1 MNNIWNLLTKIG
13 AGLIVIL
20 LVIMLAITFSRQP
33 IDEIISLIS
42 GASKAGSF
50 NSEPIHIKDYIFIYN
65 ECENQF
71 QRYGLTDV
79 PPFLLQNCIF
89 ENIQSLYVKPVI
101 ADDLG
106 LNVSK
111 ESIEKQIA
119 DYVQQIY
126 QIQKNSKLEEDVIP
140 VEELY
145 KREMSSLPISKRIAF
160 IKANMMDQFLLRPIP
175 ISNDDWNILQSIA
188 KDNIEL
194 NLELIAFTNQD
205 LLDQIQVNVS
215 EEEIQKKYEEDKL
228 SNKNKEENKTS
239 EYPSYQERYKFIKES
254 LQNEKK
260 RAILSNLKE
269 QLSKINQK
277 PNITLKE
284 IEDLVK
290 IKAINKTINLKE
302 LDSLVVGNKKIN
314 LLQNEFLKSILTNNQ
329 NIVGPIQDKE
339 NTIYVRLTNIKLKE
353 NNKEIQVKKESVE
366 ERLAFVFYNHILE
379 QYRKRGNFQVKDLTK
394 KGK

>member
-1 MNNIWNLLTKIG
+1 MKNIWNLLTKIG

-20 LVIMLAITFSRQP
+20 LVIMLAITFSSQP

-42 GASKAGSF
+42 GSSKAGSY
-50 NSEPIHIKDYIFIYN
+50 NNEPILIKDYMFIYN

-71 QRYGLTDV
+71 QRYGLTEI

-106 LNVSK
+106 LNVSR

-126 QIQKNSKLEEDVIP
+126 QIQKNSKLEDDVIP
-140 VEELY
+140 IEELY
-145 KREMSSLPISKRIAF
+145 QRELSSLPISKRIAF
-160 IKANMMDQFLLRPIP
+160 IKANMVDQFLLRPIP

-188 KDNIEL
+188 KDSIEL

-228 SNKNKEENKTS
+228 SNINKENKTS

-260 RAILSNLKE
+260 RAILSNVKE

-290 IKAINKTINLKE
+290 IKAVNKTINLKE

-339 NTIYVRLTNIKLKE
+339 NTIYVRLINIKLKE

>member
-1 MNNIWNLLTKIG
+1 MKNIWNLLTKIG

-20 LVIMLAITFSRQP
+20 LVIMLAITFSSQP

-42 GASKAGSF
+42 GSSKAGSY
-50 NSEPIHIKDYIFIYN
+50 NNEPILIKDYMFIYN

-71 QRYGLTDV
+71 QRYGLTEI

-106 LNVSK
+106 LNVSR

-126 QIQKNSKLEEDVIP
+126 QIQKNSKLEDDVIP
-140 VEELY
+140 IEELY
-145 KREMSSLPISKRIAF
+145 QRELSSLPISKRIAF
-160 IKANMMDQFLLRPIP
+160 IKANMVDQFLLRPIP

-188 KDNIEL
+188 KDSIEL

-228 SNKNKEENKTS
+228 SNINKENKSS

-260 RAILSNLKE
+260 RAILSNVKE

-290 IKAINKTINLKE
+290 IKAVNKTINLKE

-339 NTIYVRLTNIKLKE
+339 NTIYVRLMNIKLKE
-353 NNKEIQVKKESVE
+353 NNKEIQVKKESFE

>member
-1 MNNIWNLLTKIG
+1 MSNIWNLLTKIG

-42 GASKAGSF
+42 GASKAGSY
-50 NSEPIHIKDYIFIYN
+50 NNEPILIKDYMFIYN

-71 QRYGLTDV
+71 QRYGLTEI

-126 QIQKNSKLEEDVIP
+126 QIQKNSKLEDDVIP
-140 VEELY
+140 IEELY
-145 KREMSSLPISKRIAF
+145 QRELSSLPISKRIAF
-160 IKANMMDQFLLRPIP
+160 IKANMVDQFLLRPIP

-188 KDNIEL
+188 KDSIEL

-228 SNKNKEENKTS
+228 SNINKENKTS

-260 RAILSNLKE
+260 RAILSNVKE

-290 IKAINKTINLKE
+290 IKAVNKTINLKE

-353 NNKEIQVKKESVE
+353 NNKEIQVKKESFE

>member
-1 MNNIWNLLTKIG
+1 MKNIWNLLTKIG

-20 LVIMLAITFSRQP
+20 LVIMLAITFSSQP

-42 GASKAGSF
+42 GSSKAGSY
-50 NSEPIHIKDYIFIYN
+50 NNEPILIKDYMFIYD

-71 QRYGLTDV
+71 QRYGLTEI

-106 LNVSK
+106 LNVSR

-126 QIQKNSKLEEDVIP
+126 QIQKNSKLEDDVIP
-140 VEELY
+140 IEELY
-145 KREMSSLPISKRIAF
+145 QRELSSLPISKRIAF
-160 IKANMMDQFLLRPIP
+160 VKANMVDQFLLRPIP

-188 KDNIEL
+188 KDSIEL

-228 SNKNKEENKTS
+228 SNINKENKSS

-260 RAILSNLKE
+260 RAILSNVKE

-290 IKAINKTINLKE
+290 IKAVNKTINLKE

-339 NTIYVRLTNIKLKE
+339 NTIYVRLMNIKLKE
-353 NNKEIQVKKESVE
+353 NNKEIQVKKESFE

>member
-42 GASKAGSF
+42 GASKAGSY
-50 NSEPIHIKDYIFIYN
+50 NNEPILIKDYMFIYN

-71 QRYGLTDV
+71 QRYGLTEI

-89 ENIQSLYVKPVI
+89 ENIQSLYIKPVI

-126 QIQKNSKLEEDVIP
+126 QIQKNSKLEDDVIP
-140 VEELY
+140 IEELY
-145 KREMSSLPISKRIAF
+145 QRELSSLPISKRISF
-160 IKANMMDQFLLRPIP
+160 IKANMVDQFLLRPIP

-188 KDNIEL
+188 KDSIEL

-228 SNKNKEENKTS
+228 SNINKENKTS

-260 RAILSNLKE
+260 RAILSNVKE

>member
-1 MNNIWNLLTKIG
+1 MKNIWNLLTKIG

-20 LVIMLAITFSRQP
+20 LVIMLAITFSSQP

-42 GASKAGSF
+42 GSSKAGSY
-50 NSEPIHIKDYIFIYN
+50 NNEPILIKDYMFIYD

-71 QRYGLTDV
+71 QRYGLTEI

-106 LNVSK
+106 LNVSR

-126 QIQKNSKLEEDVIP
+126 QIQKNSKLEDDVIP
-140 VEELY
+140 IEELY
-145 KREMSSLPISKRIAF
+145 QRELSSLPISKRIAF
-160 IKANMMDQFLLRPIP
+160 IKANMVDQFLLRPIP

-188 KDNIEL
+188 KDSIEL

-228 SNKNKEENKTS
+228 SNINKENKTS

-260 RAILSNLKE
+260 RAILSNVKE

-290 IKAINKTINLKE
+290 IKAVNKTINLKE

-339 NTIYVRLTNIKLKE
+339 NTIYVRLMNIKLKE
-353 NNKEIQVKKESVE
+353 NNKEIQVKKESFE

>member
-42 GASKAGSF
+42 GASKAGSY
-50 NSEPIHIKDYIFIYN
+50 NNEPILIKDYMFIYN

-71 QRYGLTDV
+71 QRYGLTEV

-126 QIQKNSKLEEDVIP
+126 QIQKNSKLEDDVIP
-140 VEELY
+140 IEELY
-145 KREMSSLPISKRIAF
+145 QRELSSLPISKRIAF
-160 IKANMMDQFLLRPIP
+160 IKANMVDQFLLRPIP

-188 KDNIEL
+188 KDSIEL

-228 SNKNKEENKTS
+228 SNINKENKTS

-260 RAILSNLKE
+260 RAILSNIKE

-290 IKAINKTINLKE
+290 IKAISKTVNLKE

>member
-1 MNNIWNLLTKIG
+1 MSNIWNLLTKIG

-20 LVIMLAITFSRQP
+20 LVIMLAITFSSQP

-42 GASKAGSF
+42 GASKAGSY
-50 NSEPIHIKDYIFIYN
+50 NNEPILIKDYMFIYN

-71 QRYGLTDV
+71 QRYGLTEI

-126 QIQKNSKLEEDVIP
+126 QIQKNSKLEDDVIP
-140 VEELY
+140 IEELY
-145 KREMSSLPISKRIAF
+145 QRELSSLPISKRIAF
-160 IKANMMDQFLLRPIP
+160 IKANMVDQFLLRPIP

-188 KDNIEL
+188 KDSIEL

-228 SNKNKEENKTS
+228 SNINKENKTS

-260 RAILSNLKE
+260 RAILSNVKE

-290 IKAINKTINLKE
+290 IKAVNKTINLKE
-302 LDSLVVGNKKIN
+302 LDSLVVGNKRIN

-339 NTIYVRLTNIKLKE
+339 NTIYVRLMNIKLKE

>member
-50 NSEPIHIKDYIFIYN
+50 NNEPILIKDYMFIYN

-188 KDNIEL
+188 KDSIEL

-228 SNKNKEENKTS
+228 SNINKENKTS

-260 RAILSNLKE
+260 RAILSNVKE

-290 IKAINKTINLKE
+290 IKAVNKTINLKE

-353 NNKEIQVKKESVE
+353 NNKEIQVKKESFE

>member
-20 LVIMLAITFSRQP
+20 LVIMLAITFSSQP

-42 GASKAGSF
+42 GTSKAGSY
-50 NSEPIHIKDYIFIYN
+50 NNEPILIKDYMFIYN

-71 QRYGLTDV
+71 QRYGLTEI

-126 QIQKNSKLEEDVIP
+126 QIQKNSKLEDDVIP
-140 VEELY
+140 IEELY
-145 KREMSSLPISKRIAF
+145 QRELSSLPISKRIAF
-160 IKANMMDQFLLRPIP
+160 IKANMVDQFLLRPIP

-188 KDNIEL
+188 KDSIEL

-228 SNKNKEENKTS
+228 SNINKENKTS

-260 RAILSNLKE
+260 RAILSNVKE

-290 IKAINKTINLKE
+290 IKAVNKTINLKE

-339 NTIYVRLTNIKLKE
+339 NTIYVRLMNIKLKE
-353 NNKEIQVKKESVE
+353 NNKEIQVKKESFE

-379 QYRKRGNFQVKDLTK
+379 QYKKRGNFQVKDLTK

>member
-1 MNNIWNLLTKIG
+1 MKNIWNLLTKIG

-20 LVIMLAITFSRQP
+20 LVIMLAITFSSQP

-42 GASKAGSF
+42 GSSKAGSY
-50 NSEPIHIKDYIFIYN
+50 NNEPILIKDYMFIYD

-71 QRYGLTDV
+71 QRYGLTEI

-106 LNVSK
+106 LNVSR

-126 QIQKNSKLEEDVIP
+126 QIQKNSKLEDDVIP
-140 VEELY
+140 IEELY
-145 KREMSSLPISKRIAF
+145 QRELSSLPISKRIAF
-160 IKANMMDQFLLRPIP
+160 IKANMVDQFLLRPIP

-188 KDNIEL
+188 KDSIEL

-228 SNKNKEENKTS
+228 SNINKENKSS

-260 RAILSNLKE
+260 RAILSNVKE

-290 IKAINKTINLKE
+290 IKAVNKTINLKK

-339 NTIYVRLTNIKLKE
+339 NTIYVRLMNIKLKE
-353 NNKEIQVKKESVE
+353 NNKEIQVKKESFE

>member
-1 MNNIWNLLTKIG
+1 MNNIWNLLKKIG
-13 AGLIVIL
+13 ASLIVIL
-20 LVIMLAITFSRQP
+20 LVIMLAITFSSQP

-42 GASKAGSF
+42 GSSKAGSY
-50 NSEPIHIKDYIFIYN
+50 NNEPILIKDYMFIYN

-71 QRYGLTDV
+71 QKYGLTEI

-126 QIQKNSKLEEDVIP
+126 QIQKNSKLEDDVIP
-140 VEELY
+140 IEELY
-145 KREMSSLPISKRIAF
+145 QKELSSLPISKRIAF
-160 IKANMMDQFLLRPIP
+160 IKANMVDQFLLRPIP

-188 KDNIEL
+188 KDSIEL

-228 SNKNKEENKTS
+228 SNINKENKTS

-260 RAILSNLKE
+260 RAILSNVKE

-339 NTIYVRLTNIKLKE
+339 NTIYVRLMNIKLKE

-394 KGK
+394 KEK

>member
-13 AGLIVIL
+13 SGLIVIL
-20 LVIMLAITFSRQP
+20 LVIMLAITFSSQP

-42 GASKAGSF
+42 GSSKAGSY
-50 NSEPIHIKDYIFIYN
+50 NNEPILIKDYMFIYN

-71 QRYGLTDV
+71 QRYGLTEI

-89 ENIQSLYVKPVI
+89 ENVQSLYVKPDI

-126 QIQKNSKLEEDVIP
+126 QIQKNSKLEDDVIP
-140 VEELY
+140 IEELY
-145 KREMSSLPISKRIAF
+145 QRELSSLPISKRIAF
-160 IKANMMDQFLLRPIP
+160 IKANMVDQFLLRPIP

-188 KDNIEL
+188 KDSIEL

-228 SNKNKEENKTS
+228 SNINKENKTS

-260 RAILSNLKE
+260 RAILSNVKE

-290 IKAINKTINLKE
+290 IKAVNKTINLKE

-339 NTIYVRLTNIKLKE
+339 NTIYVRLMNIKLKE
-353 NNKEIQVKKESVE
+353 NNKEIQVKKESFE

>member
-1 MNNIWNLLTKIG
+1 
-13 AGLIVIL
+13 L

-42 GASKAGSF
+42 GASKAGSY
-50 NSEPIHIKDYIFIYN
+50 NNEPILIKDYMFIYN

-71 QRYGLTDV
+71 QRYGLTEI

-126 QIQKNSKLEEDVIP
+126 QIQKNSKLEDDVIP
-140 VEELY
+140 IEELY
-145 KREMSSLPISKRIAF
+145 QRELSSLPISKRISF
-160 IKANMMDQFLLRPIP
+160 IKANMVDQFLLRPIP

-188 KDNIEL
+188 KDSIEL

-228 SNKNKEENKTS
+228 SNINKENKTS

-260 RAILSNLKE
+260 RAILSNVKE

-290 IKAINKTINLKE
+290 IKTVNKTINLKE

>member
-1 MNNIWNLLTKIG
+1 MSNIWNLLTKIG

-20 LVIMLAITFSRQP
+20 LVIMLAITFSSQP

-42 GASKAGSF
+42 GSSKAGSY
-50 NSEPIHIKDYIFIYN
+50 NNEPILIKDYMFIYN

-71 QRYGLTDV
+71 QRYGLTEI

-126 QIQKNSKLEEDVIP
+126 QIQKNSKLEDDVIP
-140 VEELY
+140 IEELY
-145 KREMSSLPISKRIAF
+145 QRELSSLPISKRIAF
-160 IKANMMDQFLLRPIP
+160 IKANMVDQFLLRPIP

-188 KDNIEL
+188 KDSIEL

-228 SNKNKEENKTS
+228 SNINKENKTS

-260 RAILSNLKE
+260 RAILSNVKE

-290 IKAINKTINLKE
+290 IKAVNKTINLKE

-353 NNKEIQVKKESVE
+353 NNKEIQVKKESFE

>member
-20 LVIMLAITFSRQP
+20 LVIMLAITFSSQP

-42 GASKAGSF
+42 GASKAGSY
-50 NSEPIHIKDYIFIYN
+50 NNEPILIKDYMFIYN

-71 QRYGLTDV
+71 QRYGLTEI

-126 QIQKNSKLEEDVIP
+126 QIQKNSKLEDDVIP
-140 VEELY
+140 IEELY
-145 KREMSSLPISKRIAF
+145 QRELSSLPISKRIAF
-160 IKANMMDQFLLRPIP
+160 IKANMVDQFLLRPIP

-188 KDNIEL
+188 KDSIEL

-228 SNKNKEENKTS
+228 SNINKENKTS

-260 RAILSNLKE
+260 RAILSNVKE

-290 IKAINKTINLKE
+290 IKAVNKTINLKE

-339 NTIYVRLTNIKLKE
+339 NTIYVRLMNIKLKE
-353 NNKEIQVKKESVE
+353 NNKEIQVKKESFE

>member
-1 MNNIWNLLTKIG
+1 MNNIWNLLKKIG

-20 LVIMLAITFSRQP
+20 LVIMLAITFSSQP

-42 GASKAGSF
+42 GSSKAGSY
-50 NSEPIHIKDYIFIYN
+50 NNEPILIKDYMFIYN

-71 QRYGLTDV
+71 QRYGLTEI

-106 LNVSK
+106 LNVSR

-126 QIQKNSKLEEDVIP
+126 QIQKNIKLEDDVIP
-140 VEELY
+140 IEELY
-145 KREMSSLPISKRIAF
+145 QKELSSLPISKRIAF
-160 IKANMMDQFLLRPIP
+160 IKANMVDQFLLRPIP

-188 KDNIEL
+188 KDSIEL

-228 SNKNKEENKTS
+228 SNINKENKSS

-260 RAILSNLKE
+260 RAILSNIKE

-290 IKAINKTINLKE
+290 IKAVNKTINLKE

-339 NTIYVRLTNIKLKE
+339 NTIYVRLMNIKLKE
-353 NNKEIQVKKESVE
+353 NNKEIQVKKESFE

>member
-1 MNNIWNLLTKIG
+1 MKNIWNLLTKIG

-20 LVIMLAITFSRQP
+20 LVIMLAITFSSQP

-42 GASKAGSF
+42 GSSKAGSY
-50 NSEPIHIKDYIFIYN
+50 NNEPILIKDYMFIYD

-71 QRYGLTDV
+71 QRYGLTEI

-106 LNVSK
+106 LNVSR

-126 QIQKNSKLEEDVIP
+126 QIQKNSKLEDDVIP
-140 VEELY
+140 IEELY
-145 KREMSSLPISKRIAF
+145 QRELSSLPISKRIAF
-160 IKANMMDQFLLRPIP
+160 VKANMVDQFLLRPIP

-188 KDNIEL
+188 KDSIEL

-228 SNKNKEENKTS
+228 SNINKENKSS

-260 RAILSNLKE
+260 RAILSNVKE

-290 IKAINKTINLKE
+290 IKAVNKTINLKE

-339 NTIYVRLTNIKLKE
+339 NTIYVRLMNIKLKE

>member
-1 MNNIWNLLTKIG
+1 MKNIWNLLTKIG

-20 LVIMLAITFSRQP
+20 LVIMLAITFSSQP

-42 GASKAGSF
+42 GSSKAGSY
-50 NSEPIHIKDYIFIYN
+50 NNEPILIKDYMFIYD

-71 QRYGLTDV
+71 QRYGLTEI

-106 LNVSK
+106 LNVSR

-126 QIQKNSKLEEDVIP
+126 QIQKNSKLEDDVIP
-140 VEELY
+140 IEELY
-145 KREMSSLPISKRIAF
+145 QRELSSLPISKRIAF
-160 IKANMMDQFLLRPIP
+160 IKANMVDQFLLRPIP

-188 KDNIEL
+188 KDSIEL

-228 SNKNKEENKTS
+228 SNINKENKSS

-260 RAILSNLKE
+260 RAILSNVKE

-290 IKAINKTINLKE
+290 IKAVNKTINLKE

-339 NTIYVRLTNIKLKE
+339 NTIYVRLMNIKLKE
-353 NNKEIQVKKESVE
+353 NNKEIQVKKESFE

>member
-1 MNNIWNLLTKIG
+1 
-13 AGLIVIL
+13 
-20 LVIMLAITFSRQP
+20 MLAITFSSQP

-42 GASKAGSF
+42 GSSKAGSY
-50 NSEPIHIKDYIFIYN
+50 NNEPILIKDYMFIYD

-71 QRYGLTDV
+71 QRYGLTEI

-106 LNVSK
+106 LNVSR

-126 QIQKNSKLEEDVIP
+126 QIQKNSKLEDDVIP
-140 VEELY
+140 IEELY
-145 KREMSSLPISKRIAF
+145 QRELSSLPISKRIAF
-160 IKANMMDQFLLRPIP
+160 VKANMVDQFLLRPIP

-188 KDNIEL
+188 KDSIEL

-228 SNKNKEENKTS
+228 SNINKENKSS

-260 RAILSNLKE
+260 RAILSNVKE

-290 IKAINKTINLKE
+290 IKAVNKTINLKE

-339 NTIYVRLTNIKLKE
+339 NTIYVRLMNIKLKE
-353 NNKEIQVKKESVE
+353 NNKEIQVKKESFE

>member
-50 NSEPIHIKDYIFIYN
+50 NNEPILIKDYMFIYN

-71 QRYGLTDV
+71 QRYGLTEI

-126 QIQKNSKLEEDVIP
+126 QIQKNSKLEDDVIP
-140 VEELY
+140 IEELY
-145 KREMSSLPISKRIAF
+145 QRELSSLPISKRIAF
-160 IKANMMDQFLLRPIP
+160 IKANMVDQFLLRPIP

-188 KDNIEL
+188 KDSIEL

-228 SNKNKEENKTS
+228 SNINKENKTS

-260 RAILSNLKE
+260 RAILSNIKE

-290 IKAINKTINLKE
+290 IKAVNKTINLKE

-339 NTIYVRLTNIKLKE
+339 NTIYVRLMNIKLKE
-353 NNKEIQVKKESVE
+353 NNKEIQVKKESFE

>member
-1 MNNIWNLLTKIG
+1 MKNIWNLLTKIG

-20 LVIMLAITFSRQP
+20 LVIMLAITFSSQP

-42 GASKAGSF
+42 GSSKAGSY
-50 NSEPIHIKDYIFIYN
+50 NNEPILIKDYMFIYD

-71 QRYGLTDV
+71 QRYGLTEI

-106 LNVSK
+106 LNVSR

-126 QIQKNSKLEEDVIP
+126 QIQKNSKLEDDVIP
-140 VEELY
+140 IEELY
-145 KREMSSLPISKRIAF
+145 QRELSSLPISKRIAF
-160 IKANMMDQFLLRPIP
+160 VKANMVDQFLLRPIP

-188 KDNIEL
+188 KDSIEL

-228 SNKNKEENKTS
+228 SNINKENKSS

-260 RAILSNLKE
+260 RAILSNVKE

-290 IKAINKTINLKE
+290 IKAVNKTINLKE

-339 NTIYVRLTNIKLKE
+339 NTIYVRLINIKLKE

>member
-42 GASKAGSF
+42 GASKAGSY
-50 NSEPIHIKDYIFIYN
+50 NNEPILIKDYMFIYN

-71 QRYGLTDV
+71 QRYGLTEI

-106 LNVSK
+106 LNVSR

-126 QIQKNSKLEEDVIP
+126 QIQKNSKLEDDVIP
-140 VEELY
+140 IEELY
-145 KREMSSLPISKRIAF
+145 QRELSSLPISKRIAF
-160 IKANMMDQFLLRPIP
+160 IKANMVDQFLLRPIP

-188 KDNIEL
+188 KDSIEL

-228 SNKNKEENKTS
+228 SNINKENKTS

-260 RAILSNLKE
+260 RAILSNIKE

-290 IKAINKTINLKE
+290 IKAVNKTINLKE

>member
-50 NSEPIHIKDYIFIYN
+50 NNEPILIKDYMFIYN

-71 QRYGLTDV
+71 QRYGLTEI

-126 QIQKNSKLEEDVIP
+126 QIQKNSKLEDDVIP
-140 VEELY
+140 IEELY
-145 KREMSSLPISKRIAF
+145 QRELSSLPISKRISF
-160 IKANMMDQFLLRPIP
+160 IKANMVDQFLLRPIP
-175 ISNDDWNILQSIA
+175 VSNNDWNILQSIA
-188 KDNIEL
+188 KDSIEL

-228 SNKNKEENKTS
+228 SNINKENKTS

-260 RAILSNLKE
+260 RAILSNIKE

-290 IKAINKTINLKE
+290 IKAVNKTINLKE

>member
-1 MNNIWNLLTKIG
+1 MKNIWNLLTKIG

-20 LVIMLAITFSRQP
+20 LVIMLAITFSSQP

-42 GASKAGSF
+42 GSSKAGSY
-50 NSEPIHIKDYIFIYN
+50 NNEPILIKDYMFIYN

-71 QRYGLTDV
+71 QRYGLTEI

-106 LNVSK
+106 LNVSR

-126 QIQKNSKLEEDVIP
+126 QIQKNSKLEDDVIP
-140 VEELY
+140 IEELY
-145 KREMSSLPISKRIAF
+145 QRELSSLPISKRIAF
-160 IKANMMDQFLLRPIP
+160 IKANMVDQFLLRPIP

-188 KDNIEL
+188 KDSIEL

-228 SNKNKEENKTS
+228 SNINKENKTS
-239 EYPSYQERYKFIKES
+239 EYPSYQERYKFIKEI

-260 RAILSNLKE
+260 RAILSNVKE

-290 IKAINKTINLKE
+290 IKAVNKTINLKE

-339 NTIYVRLTNIKLKE
+339 NTIYVRLINIKLKE

>member
-1 MNNIWNLLTKIG
+1 MKNIWNLLTKIG

-20 LVIMLAITFSRQP
+20 LVIMLAITFSSQP

-42 GASKAGSF
+42 GSSKAGSY
-50 NSEPIHIKDYIFIYN
+50 NNEPILIKDYMFIYN

-71 QRYGLTDV
+71 QRYGLTEI

-106 LNVSK
+106 LNVSR

-126 QIQKNSKLEEDVIP
+126 QIQKNSKLEDDVIP
-140 VEELY
+140 IEELY
-145 KREMSSLPISKRIAF
+145 QRELSSLPISKRIAF
-160 IKANMMDQFLLRPIP
+160 IKANMVDQFLLRPIP

-188 KDNIEL
+188 KDSIEL

-228 SNKNKEENKTS
+228 SNINKENKSS

-260 RAILSNLKE
+260 RAILSNVKE

-290 IKAINKTINLKE
+290 IKAVNKTINLKE

-339 NTIYVRLTNIKLKE
+339 NTIYVRLINIKLKE

>member
-1 MNNIWNLLTKIG
+1 MKNIWNLLTKIG

-20 LVIMLAITFSRQP
+20 LVIMLAITFSSQP

-42 GASKAGSF
+42 GSSKAGSY
-50 NSEPIHIKDYIFIYN
+50 NNEPILIKDYMFIYD

-71 QRYGLTDV
+71 QRYGLTEI

-106 LNVSK
+106 LNVSR

-126 QIQKNSKLEEDVIP
+126 QIQKNSKLEDDVIP
-140 VEELY
+140 IEELY
-145 KREMSSLPISKRIAF
+145 QRELSSLPISKRIAF
-160 IKANMMDQFLLRPIP
+160 VKANMVDQFLLRPIP

-188 KDNIEL
+188 KDSIEL

-228 SNKNKEENKTS
+228 SNINKENKSS

-260 RAILSNLKE
+260 RAILSNVKE

-290 IKAINKTINLKE
+290 IKAVNKTINLKK

-339 NTIYVRLTNIKLKE
+339 NTIYVRLMNIKLKE
-353 NNKEIQVKKESVE
+353 NNKEIQVKKESFE

>member
-1 MNNIWNLLTKIG
+1 MKNIWNLLTKIG

-20 LVIMLAITFSRQP
+20 LVIMLAITFSSQP

-42 GASKAGSF
+42 GSSKAGSY
-50 NSEPIHIKDYIFIYN
+50 NNEPILIKDYMFIYN

-71 QRYGLTDV
+71 QRYGLTEI

-106 LNVSK
+106 LNVSR

-126 QIQKNSKLEEDVIP
+126 QIQKNSKLEDDVIP
-140 VEELY
+140 IEELY
-145 KREMSSLPISKRIAF
+145 QRELSSLPISKRIAF
-160 IKANMMDQFLLRPIP
+160 VKANMVDQFLLRPIP

-188 KDNIEL
+188 KDSIEL

-228 SNKNKEENKTS
+228 SNINKENKSS

-260 RAILSNLKE
+260 RAILSNVKE

-290 IKAINKTINLKE
+290 IKAVNKTINLKE

-339 NTIYVRLTNIKLKE
+339 NTIYVRLMNIKLKE
-353 NNKEIQVKKESVE
+353 NNKEIQVKKESFE

>member
-1 MNNIWNLLTKIG
+1 MKNIWNLLTKIG

-20 LVIMLAITFSRQP
+20 LVIMLAITFSSQP

-42 GASKAGSF
+42 GSSKAGSY
-50 NSEPIHIKDYIFIYN
+50 NNEPILIKDYMFIYN

-71 QRYGLTDV
+71 QRYGLTEI

-106 LNVSK
+106 LNVSR

-126 QIQKNSKLEEDVIP
+126 QIQKNSKLEDDVIP
-140 VEELY
+140 IEELY
-145 KREMSSLPISKRIAF
+145 QRELSSLPISKRIAF
-160 IKANMMDQFLLRPIP
+160 IKANMVDQFLLRPIP

-188 KDNIEL
+188 KDSIEL

-228 SNKNKEENKTS
+228 SNINKENKSS

-260 RAILSNLKE
+260 RAILSNVKE

-290 IKAINKTINLKE
+290 IKAVNKTINLKK

-339 NTIYVRLTNIKLKE
+339 NTIYVRLMNIKLKE
-353 NNKEIQVKKESVE
+353 NNKEIQVKKESFE

>member
-1 MNNIWNLLTKIG
+1 MKNIWNLLTKIG

-20 LVIMLAITFSRQP
+20 LVIMLAITFSSQP

-42 GASKAGSF
+42 GSSKAGSY
-50 NSEPIHIKDYIFIYN
+50 NNEPILIKDYMFIYD

-71 QRYGLTDV
+71 QRYGLTEI

-106 LNVSK
+106 LNVSR

-126 QIQKNSKLEEDVIP
+126 QIQKNSKLEDDVIP
-140 VEELY
+140 IEELY
-145 KREMSSLPISKRIAF
+145 QRELSSLPISKRIAF
-160 IKANMMDQFLLRPIP
+160 VKANMVDQFLLRPIP

-188 KDNIEL
+188 KDSIEL

-228 SNKNKEENKTS
+228 SNINKENKSS

-260 RAILSNLKE
+260 RAILSNVKE

-339 NTIYVRLTNIKLKE
+339 NTIYVRLMNIKLKE

>member
-1 MNNIWNLLTKIG
+1 MKNIWNLLTKIG

-20 LVIMLAITFSRQP
+20 LVIMLAITFSSQP

-42 GASKAGSF
+42 GSSKAGSY
-50 NSEPIHIKDYIFIYN
+50 NNEPILIKDYMFIYN

-71 QRYGLTDV
+71 QRYGLTEI

-106 LNVSK
+106 LNVSR

-126 QIQKNSKLEEDVIP
+126 QIQKNSKLEDDVIP
-140 VEELY
+140 IEELY
-145 KREMSSLPISKRIAF
+145 QRELSSLPISKRIAF
-160 IKANMMDQFLLRPIP
+160 VKANMVDQFLLRPIP

-188 KDNIEL
+188 KDSIEL

-228 SNKNKEENKTS
+228 SNINKENKSS

-260 RAILSNLKE
+260 RAILSNVKE

-290 IKAINKTINLKE
+290 IKAVNKTINLKK

-339 NTIYVRLTNIKLKE
+339 NTIYVRLMNIKLKE
-353 NNKEIQVKKESVE
+353 NNKEIQVKKESFE

>member
-1 MNNIWNLLTKIG
+1 MKIIWNLLTKIG

-20 LVIMLAITFSRQP
+20 LVIMLAITFSSQP

-42 GASKAGSF
+42 GSSKAGSY
-50 NSEPIHIKDYIFIYN
+50 NNEPILIKDYMFIYD

-71 QRYGLTDV
+71 QRYGLTEI

-106 LNVSK
+106 LNVSR

-126 QIQKNSKLEEDVIP
+126 QIQKNSKLEDDVIP
-140 VEELY
+140 IEELY
-145 KREMSSLPISKRIAF
+145 QRELSSLPISKRIAF
-160 IKANMMDQFLLRPIP
+160 VKANMVDQFLLRPIP

-188 KDNIEL
+188 KDSIEL

-228 SNKNKEENKTS
+228 SNINKENKSS

-260 RAILSNLKE
+260 RAILSNVKE

-290 IKAINKTINLKE
+290 IKAVNKTINLKE

-339 NTIYVRLTNIKLKE
+339 NTIYVRLMNIKLKE
-353 NNKEIQVKKESVE
+353 NNKEIQVKKESFE

>member
-1 MNNIWNLLTKIG
+1 MNNIWNLLKKIG
-13 AGLIVIL
+13 ASLIVIL
-20 LVIMLAITFSRQP
+20 LVIMLAITFSSQP

-42 GASKAGSF
+42 GSSKAGSY
-50 NSEPIHIKDYIFIYN
+50 NNEPILIKDYMFIYD

-71 QRYGLTDV
+71 QRYGLTEI

-106 LNVSK
+106 LNVSR

-126 QIQKNSKLEEDVIP
+126 QIQKNSKLEDDVIP
-140 VEELY
+140 IEELY
-145 KREMSSLPISKRIAF
+145 QRELSSLPISKRIAF
-160 IKANMMDQFLLRPIP
+160 VKANMVDQFLLRPIP

-188 KDNIEL
+188 KDSIEL

-228 SNKNKEENKTS
+228 SNINKENKSS

-260 RAILSNLKE
+260 RAILSNVKE

-290 IKAINKTINLKE
+290 IKAVNKTINLKK

-339 NTIYVRLTNIKLKE
+339 NTIYVRLMNIKLKE
-353 NNKEIQVKKESVE
+353 NNKEIQVKKESFE

>member
-1 MNNIWNLLTKIG
+1 MKNIWNLLTKIG

-20 LVIMLAITFSRQP
+20 LVIMLAITFSSQP

-42 GASKAGSF
+42 GSSKAGSY
-50 NSEPIHIKDYIFIYN
+50 NNEPILIKDYMFIYN

-71 QRYGLTDV
+71 QRYGLTEI

-106 LNVSK
+106 LNVSR

-126 QIQKNSKLEEDVIP
+126 QIQKNSKLEDDVIP
-140 VEELY
+140 IEELY
-145 KREMSSLPISKRIAF
+145 QRELSSLPISKRIAF
-160 IKANMMDQFLLRPIP
+160 IKANMVDQFLLRPIP

-188 KDNIEL
+188 KDSIEL

-228 SNKNKEENKTS
+228 SNINKENKTS

-260 RAILSNLKE
+260 RAILSNVKE

-290 IKAINKTINLKE
+290 IKAVNKTINLKE

-339 NTIYVRLTNIKLKE
+339 NTIYVRLMNIKLKE
-353 NNKEIQVKKESVE
+353 NNKEIQVKKESFE

>member
-1 MNNIWNLLTKIG
+1 MNNIWNLFTKIG

-20 LVIMLAITFSRQP
+20 LVIMLAITFSSQP

-42 GASKAGSF
+42 GSSKAGSY
-50 NSEPIHIKDYIFIYN
+50 NNEPILIKDYMFIYN

-71 QRYGLTDV
+71 QRYGLTEI

-126 QIQKNSKLEEDVIP
+126 QIQKNSKLEDDVIP
-140 VEELY
+140 IEELY
-145 KREMSSLPISKRIAF
+145 QRELSSLPISKRIAF
-160 IKANMMDQFLLRPIP
+160 IKANMVDQFLLRSIP
-175 ISNDDWNILQSIA
+175 ISKDDWNILQSIA
-188 KDNIEL
+188 KDSIEL

-228 SNKNKEENKTS
+228 SNINKENKTS

-260 RAILSNLKE
+260 RAILSNVKE

-290 IKAINKTINLKE
+290 IKAVNKTINLKE

-366 ERLAFVFYNHILE
+366 ERLAFVFYNQILE

>member
-1 MNNIWNLLTKIG
+1 MNNIWDLFKKIG
-13 AGLIVIL
+13 AGLIVLL
-20 LVIMLAITFSRQP
+20 LVIMLAITFSSQP
-33 IDEIISLIS
+33 IDEILSLIS
-42 GASKAGSF
+42 GSSKAGSF
-50 NSEPIHIKDYIFIYN
+50 NNEPILIKDYMFIYN

-71 QRYGLTDV
+71 QRYGLSEIPT
-79 PPFLLQNCIF
+79 FLLQNCIF

-119 DYVQQIY
+119 DYVQQVY

-140 VEELY
+140 IEELY
-145 KREMSSLPISKRIAF
+145 HQELSSLPISKRIAF
-160 IKANMMDQFLLRPIP
+160 IKANMVDQFLLRPIP

-194 NLELIAFTNQD
+194 ILELIAFTNQE
-205 LLDQIQVNVS
+205 LLDQIQVNVT

-228 SNKNKEENKTS
+228 SNKSKEENKIS
-239 EYPSYQERYKFIKES
+239 EYPSYEERYKFIKES
-254 LQNEKK
+254 IQNEKK
-260 RAILSNLKE
+260 RAILSNIKE

-277 PNITLKE
+277 QNITLKE

-290 IKAINKTINLKE
+290 VKSINKTVSLKE

-314 LLQNEFLKSILTNNQ
+314 LLQNEFLKAILTNNQ
-329 NIVGPIQDKE
+329 SMIGPIQDKE
-339 NTIYVRLTNIKLKE
+339 NTIYLKLTKIHLKE
-353 NNKEIQVKKESVE
+353 NNKEIQIKKESVE
-366 ERLAFVFYNHILE
+366 ERLAFIFYNHILE
-379 QYRKRGNFQVKDLTK
+379 QYRKKGNFQIKDLTK
-394 KGK
+394 KEK

>member
-42 GASKAGSF
+42 GASKAGSY
-50 NSEPIHIKDYIFIYN
+50 NNEPILIKDYMFIYN

-71 QRYGLTDV
+71 QRYGLTEV

-126 QIQKNSKLEEDVIP
+126 QIQKNSKLEDDVIP
-140 VEELY
+140 IEELY
-145 KREMSSLPISKRIAF
+145 QRELSSLPISKRIAF
-160 IKANMMDQFLLRPIP
+160 IKANMVDQFLLRPIP

-188 KDNIEL
+188 KDSIEL

-228 SNKNKEENKTS
+228 SNINKENKTS

-260 RAILSNLKE
+260 RAILSNIKE

-290 IKAINKTINLKE
+290 IKAISKTVNLKE

-339 NTIYVRLTNIKLKE
+339 NTIYVRLMNIKLKE

>member
-1 MNNIWNLLTKIG
+1 MNNIWNLLKKIG
-13 AGLIVIL
+13 ASLIVIL
-20 LVIMLAITFSRQP
+20 LVIMLAITFSSQP
-33 IDEIISLIS
+33 IDEIVSLIS
-42 GASKAGSF
+42 GSSKAGSY
-50 NSEPIHIKDYIFIYN
+50 NNEPILIKDYMFIYN

-71 QRYGLTDV
+71 QKYGLTEI

-126 QIQKNSKLEEDVIP
+126 QIQKNSKLEDDVIP
-140 VEELY
+140 IEELY
-145 KREMSSLPISKRIAF
+145 QKELSSLPISKRIAF
-160 IKANMMDQFLLRPIP
+160 IKANMVDQFLLRPIP

-188 KDNIEL
+188 KDSIEL

-228 SNKNKEENKTS
+228 SNINKENKTS

-260 RAILSNLKE
+260 RAILSNVKE

-290 IKAINKTINLKE
+290 IKAINKTINLNE

-339 NTIYVRLTNIKLKE
+339 NTIYVRLMNIKLKE

-394 KGK
+394 KEK

>member
-1 MNNIWNLLTKIG
+1 MNNIWNLFTKIG

-20 LVIMLAITFSRQP
+20 LVIMLAITFSSQP

-50 NSEPIHIKDYIFIYN
+50 NNEPILIKDYMFIYN

-71 QRYGLTDV
+71 QRYGLTEI

-89 ENIQSLYVKPVI
+89 ENIQNLYVKPVI

-126 QIQKNSKLEEDVIP
+126 QIQKNSKLEDDVIP
-140 VEELY
+140 IEELY
-145 KREMSSLPISKRIAF
+145 QRELNSLPISKRIAF
-160 IKANMMDQFLLRPIP
+160 IKANMVDQFLLRPIP

-188 KDNIEL
+188 KDSIEL

-228 SNKNKEENKTS
+228 SNINKENKTS

-260 RAILSNLKE
+260 RAILSNVKE

-290 IKAINKTINLKE
+290 IKVVNKTINLKE

-339 NTIYVRLTNIKLKE
+339 NTIYVRLMNIKLKE
-353 NNKEIQVKKESVE
+353 NNKEIQVKKESFE

>member
-1 MNNIWNLLTKIG
+1 MKNIWNLLTKIG

-20 LVIMLAITFSRQP
+20 LVIMLAITFSSQP

-42 GASKAGSF
+42 GSSKAGSY
-50 NSEPIHIKDYIFIYN
+50 NNEPILIKDYMFIYD

-71 QRYGLTDV
+71 QRYGLTEI

-106 LNVSK
+106 LNVSR

-126 QIQKNSKLEEDVIP
+126 QIQKNSKLEDDVIP
-140 VEELY
+140 IEELY
-145 KREMSSLPISKRIAF
+145 QRELSSLPISKRIAF
-160 IKANMMDQFLLRPIP
+160 VKANMVDQFLLRPIP

-188 KDNIEL
+188 KDSIEL

-228 SNKNKEENKTS
+228 SNINKENKSS
-239 EYPSYQERYKFIKES
+239 EYPSYQERYKFIKEI

-260 RAILSNLKE
+260 RAILSNVKE

-290 IKAINKTINLKE
+290 IKAVNKTINLKE

-339 NTIYVRLTNIKLKE
+339 NTIYVRLMNIKLKE